1 MLTSI
6 SRLLM
11 KMKMERSMEYDSG
24 DLDYGEDED
33 EELDEPD
40 AFAQA

>member
-11 KMKMERSMEYDSG
+11 KMERREEYDSG